1 VRKWGIL
8 ILFLLAIL
16 SLFAELGFPVDA
28 GHGHWWN
35 KIPGFFIF
43 FGLLG
48 CILLILVA
56 KAFGK
61 FWLTRNENYYDDK

>member
-1 VRKWGIL
+1 MKKWIVL
-8 ILFLLAIL
+8 ILFLLALL

-28 GHGHWWN
+28 GHARWWN

-56 KAFGK
+56 KALGK
-61 FWLTRNENYYDDK
+61 FLLTRDENYYDDK

>member
-1 VRKWGIL
+1 MKKWIVIVL
-8 ILFLLAIL
+8 LLLAFL
-16 SLFAELGFPVDA
+16 SLYAEFSFSVDA

-56 KAFGK
+56 KALGK
-61 FWLTRNENYYDDK
+61 YWLIRDENYYDDK

>member
-1 VRKWGIL
+1 MKKWIVL
-8 ILFLLAIL
+8 ILFLLTLL
-16 SLFAELGFPVDA
+16 SLYAELSFSVDA

-48 CILLILVA
+48 CILLILFA
-56 KAFGK
+56 KALGK
-61 FWLTRNENYYDDK
+61 YWLIRDENYYDDK

>member
-1 VRKWGIL
+1 MKKWIVW
-8 ILFLLAIL
+8 ILFLLTLL
-16 SLFAELGFPVDA
+16 SLYTELSFSVDA

-48 CILLILVA
+48 CIFLIRVA
-56 KAFGK
+56 KALGK
-61 FWLTRNENYYDDK
+61 YWLIRDENYYDDK

>member
-1 VRKWGIL
+1 MKKWIVL
-8 ILFLLAIL
+8 ILFLLTLL
-16 SLFAELGFPVDA
+16 SLYAELSFSVDA

-48 CILLILVA
+48 CILLVLFA
-56 KAFGK
+56 KALGK
-61 FWLTRNENYYDDK
+61 YWLIRDENYYDDK

>member
-1 VRKWGIL
+1 MKKWIVL
-8 ILFLLAIL
+8 ILFLLAFL
-16 SLFAELGFPVDA
+16 SLYAELSFSVETGHA
-28 GHGHWWN
+28 GWWN

-56 KAFGK
+56 KALGRY
-61 FWLTRNENYYDDK
+61 WLIRDEKYYDDK

>member
-1 VRKWGIL
+1 MKKWGIL
-8 ILFLLAIL
+8 ILVILATL

-28 GHGHWWN
+28 GHRHWWN

-48 CILLILVA
+48 CLLLILVA
-56 KAFGK
+56 KTLGK

>member
-1 VRKWGIL
+1 MKKWVIL
-8 ILFLLAIL
+8 ILFFLALL
-16 SLFAELGFPVDA
+16 SLYAELGHPVDA

-56 KAFGK
+56 KALGK
-61 FWLTRNENYYDDK
+61 FLLTRDENYYDDK

>member
-1 VRKWGIL
+1 MKKWIIL
-8 ILFLLAIL
+8 ILFLLALL
-16 SLFAELGFPVDA
+16 SLYAELGHPVAA
-28 GHGHWWN
+28 GHARWWN

-56 KAFGK
+56 KALGK
-61 FWLTRNENYYDDK
+61 FWLTRDENYYDDK